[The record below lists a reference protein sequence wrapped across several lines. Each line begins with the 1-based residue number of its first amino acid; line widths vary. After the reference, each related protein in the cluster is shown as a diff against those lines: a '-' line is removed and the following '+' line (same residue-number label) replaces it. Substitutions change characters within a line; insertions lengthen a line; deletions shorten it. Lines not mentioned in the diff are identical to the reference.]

1 MAKQSN
7 LKFWLIYIVIIVVV
21 VGVALTLLAVRKNNP
36 PPKEAKSIE
45 RNFSDFY
52 RRVRNQ
58 TGKPELNNNNQ
69 YVIKLSA
76 PVETV
81 DERLQNIETVRVGNS
96 STQGSAKNR
105 VFAQDKSLRDTLK
118 EYAQQEDILLLW
130 DLDQD
135 LLIKSNFQVS
145 DTVAGTLRLVTST
158 IRQNFPD
165 EIYALECPTKRT
177 MVVTANKTNF
187 IEKYCTKI

>member
-76 PVETV
+76 PIETV

-177 MVVTANKTNF
+177 MVVTSNKTNF

>member
-96 STQGSAKNR
+96 SIQGSAKNR
-105 VFAQDKSLRDTLK
+105 VFAQNKSLRDTLK

-158 IRQNFPD
+158 IRQNFQD

>member
-105 VFAQDKSLRDTLK
+105 VFAQNKSLRDTLK

-158 IRQNFPD
+158 IRQNFQD

>member
-7 LKFWLIYIVIIVVV
+7 LKFWLVYIVIIVVV

-58 TGKPELNNNNQ
+58 TGQPELNQNNQ
-69 YVIKLSA
+69 YIVKLSA

-81 DERLQNIETVRVGNS
+81 DERLQTIATVRVGNS
-96 STQGSAKNR
+96 ATQGSAKNR
-105 VFAQDKSLRDTLK
+105 VFAQNNSLRDTLQ

-165 EIYALECPTKRT
+165 EIYALECPSKRT
-177 MVVTANKTNF
+177 MVVTANKTQF
-187 IEKYCTKI
+187 IEKYCTPI

>member
-45 RNFSDFY
+45 RNFSNFY

-81 DERLQNIETVRVGNS
+81 DERLQNIETVRVGNA

-105 VFAQDKSLRDTLK
+105 VFAQNKSLRDTLK

>member
-7 LKFWLIYIVIIVVV
+7 LKFWLVYIVIIVVV

-58 TGKPELNNNNQ
+58 TGQPELNQNNQ
-69 YVIKLSA
+69 YIVKLSA

-81 DERLQNIETVRVGNS
+81 DERLQTIATVRVGNTA
-96 STQGSAKNR
+96 TQGSAKNR
-105 VFAQDKSLRDTLK
+105 VFAQNNSLRDTLQ

-165 EIYALECPTKRT
+165 EIYALECPSKRT
-177 MVVTANKTNF
+177 MVVTANKTQF
-187 IEKYCTKI
+187 IEKYCTPI

>member
-7 LKFWLIYIVIIVVV
+7 LKFWLVYIVIIVVV

-58 TGKPELNNNNQ
+58 TGQPELNQNNQ
-69 YVIKLSA
+69 YIVKLSA

-81 DERLQNIETVRVGNS
+81 DERLQTIATVRVGNTA
-96 STQGSAKNR
+96 TQGSAKNR
-105 VFAQDKSLRDTLK
+105 VFAQNKSLRDTLQ

-165 EIYALECPTKRT
+165 EIYALECPSKRT
-177 MVVTANKTNF
+177 MVVTANKTQF
-187 IEKYCTKI
+187 IEKYCTPI